1 MLFVVCQSCR
11 QMECNKDE
19 AIRAKEIA
27 EQKLTMKD
35 ITGAQKF
42 ALKAQNLFPGLDG
55 LSQFLEVVNVYVA
68 HEKKTDGEV
77 DFYSVLSV
85 EPSAEEETI
94 RKHYRRLALALH
106 PDKNH
111 SVGADGAFK
120 IISEA
125 WNILSDKSKRMIYD
139 SKRALRNASMQ
150 ANQHG
155 FSNFS
160 MSPASAR
167 KSTNAN
173 FQPVPVAPQSS
184 KVEAFWTLC
193 NLCQIRY
200 EYLKIHRNKIIMC
213 PKCHQPFHAREVG
226 APVKDQGSTF
236 RWPSRQQ
243 QQGTKS
249 AANESSASGVSTA
262 SNSEQTG
269 YSGFG
274 STVGEKTQQDR
285 IFKKRDANGAQAAT
299 AKRAAHPGQ
308 SAGGISK
315 RTHAEA
321 ASSAANPAFRKKS
334 NPFLKTDAGFVP
346 DSVYSSSKADRLIK
360 RRRTAELKS
369 KSQGA
374 GTIND
379 MAAKGGSSQGNIHG
393 NENGD
398 LRAERVAAVGSNK
411 PRSSAELSNI
421 EIRNMLMKKAR
432 MEIKKKLKEWS
443 TTGASRTSSKKEKEV
458 EMKKQIIKNDLR
470 RNKNKA
476 AHDVVVDPKILRK
489 KENLPVFSAPTDLES
504 EAKSMTVPD
513 PDFHDF
519 DKDRMEQSFHDKQ
532 VWAAYD
538 NDDGMTRYYALIH
551 KVISRKPFEVQLS
564 WLNSRNTS
572 EFGPMN
578 WIGSGFLKT
587 CGNFRIGRHEV
598 NKTLNSFSHKVKWAK
613 GVGGVIQISPR
624 KGDVWAL
631 YRYWSPHW
639 NELTP
644 DDMIHYYDVVEVLG
658 DYTEKEGVTV
668 APLVKVAGFTS
679 VFRQRLDP
687 KYLLRIPREEM
698 FRFSHQVPSY
708 LLTDQEA
715 PNAPTGCWELDPAA
729 LPLEFLRVMTD
740 TEIEARGKV
749 ADTSKLERT
758 CGESKEKEKSYVV
771 GDNSVTKGEETPRDS
786 MSIVKQPMVTYS
798 RKKKEKAEASTIETK
813 REKS

>member
-1 MLFVVCQSCR
+1 
-11 QMECNKDE
+11 MECNKDE
-19 AIRAKEIA
+19 AVRAKEIA
-27 EQKLTMKD
+27 EQKLTEKD
-35 ITGAQKF
+35 IAGAQKF

-85 EPSAEEETI
+85 EPSADEETI

-125 WNILSDKSKRMIYD
+125 WNLLSDKSKRMMYD

-155 FSNFS
+155 FRNFS

-167 KSTNAN
+167 NSTNAN
-173 FQPVPVAPQSS
+173 FEPVPVAPQPS
-184 KVEAFWTLC
+184 KVESFWTLC

-213 PKCHQPFHAREVG
+213 PKCHQSFHAREVG
-226 APVKDQGSTF
+226 APVKDQGSSF
-236 RWPSRQQ
+236 PWPSRQQ
-243 QQGTKS
+243 QQGTNP

-262 SNSEQTG
+262 SNSVQSG

-274 STVGEKTQQDR
+274 STVRAKTQQDQ
-285 IFKKRDANGAQAAT
+285 IFKKRDANGVQRYATT
-299 AKRAAHPGQ
+299 AKQAAHPGQ
-308 SAGGISK
+308 PAGGISK

-321 ASSAANPAFRKKS
+321 ASSAPNPAFLKKS

-346 DSVYSSSKADRLIK
+346 DSVSSSSKADRLIK
-360 RRRTAELKS
+360 KRRTAELKC
-369 KSQGA
+369 KFQGA
-374 GTIND
+374 GMIND

-393 NENGD
+393 NENGV

-411 PRSSAELSNI
+411 PRSSMELSNL

-432 MEIKKKLKEWS
+432 MEINKKLKEWS
-443 TTGASRTSSKKEKEV
+443 TTAASRTSSKKEKEV
-458 EMKKQIIKNDLR
+458 EMKKQIIKNDLTR
-470 RNKNKA
+470 NKA
-476 AHDVVVDPKILRK
+476 AHDVVMNYKILRK
-489 KENLPVFSAPTDLES
+489 QENLPVFSAPTDLES

-513 PDFHDF
+513 PDFHNF
-519 DKDRMEQSFHDKQ
+519 DKDRTEQSFHDKQ

-551 KVISRKPFEVQLS
+551 KVISRKPFKVQLS

-572 EFGPMN
+572 ELGPMN

-598 NKTLNSFSHKVKWAK
+598 NMTLNSFSHKVKWVK
-613 GVGGVIQISPR
+613 GAGGVIQIFPR
-624 KGDVWAL
+624 KGEVWAL
-631 YRYWSPHW
+631 YRHWSRQW

-644 DDMIHYYDVVEVLG
+644 DDMIHNYDMVEVLG

-679 VFRQRLDP
+679 VFRQHLDP
-687 KYLLRIPREEM
+687 KYLLHIPREEM

-740 TEIEARGKV
+740 TEIEARGKI
-749 ADTSKLERT
+749 AETSKLGRT

-771 GDNSVTKGEETPRDS
+771 GDNSATKGEETLRDS
-786 MSIVKQPMVTYS
+786 MSVVKQPMVTYS